1 MVEIAAL
8 QNLESA
14 YVGCGSK
21 ADKASCLEFVRFTPE
36 SGHGSA
42 RRECPP
48 CAKSGHN
55 AVQQIST
62 GFSSIFAVFG

>member
-1 MVEIAAL
+1 M
-8 QNLESA
+8 
-14 YVGCGSK
+14 
-21 ADKASCLEFVRFTPE
+21 DVRFAHE
-36 SGHGSA
+36 SGQTADISV
-42 RRECPP
+42 CPL